1 MFRQLIHDTKDR
13 DKLSIVKKILI
24 YIILFILLFW
34 FISKT
39 DFDFSVLY
47 NMSLTDFML
56 LSGVMLLGYLNT
68 FFAINVQLDMLE
80 VNEKKSNILFLSL
93 ATNLLNYLPAKG
105 GMLSLGTFLKIK
117 KKVPLNKFVF
127 TTMLIYIV
135 VTLVTLLL
143 SLFFLFD
150 EKMLKIYD
158 KINFVWILIVIV
170 LVITAIISAY
180 LFAKKT
186 KDNKLSQY
194 YLLFVSNKN
203 LIFKNKLNLFYTV
216 LAIIGGIAV
225 FSMRMYVSFRIA
237 NYDISFYH
245 AFLIGVIANLSFFLS
260 FTPGGLGV
268 KEGFVAGI
276 SFLLFGNAGIGV
288 VASLVDRAVNL
299 ILTIITGSFAIKY
312 LDKQYFSKNME

>member
-1 MFRQLIHDTKDR
+1 I
-13 DKLSIVKKILI
+13 
-24 YIILFILLFW
+24 
-34 FISKT
+34 
-39 DFDFSVLY
+39 
-47 NMSLTDFML
+47 DFML
-56 LSGVMLLGYLNT
+56 LSGVMLIGYINT
-68 FFAINVQLDMLE
+68 FFAVNIQLNMLE
-80 VNEKKSNILFLSL
+80 VKEKKSNILFLAL

-105 GMLSLGTFLKIK
+105 GMLSLGTFLKVK

-150 EKMLKIYD
+150 EKMLRVYNR
-158 KINFVWILIVIV
+158 INFVWILIVILFTIV
-170 LVITAIISAY
+170 AVMSAY
-180 LFAKKT
+180 IFAKKN
-186 KDNKLSQY
+186 KNNKLSQY

-203 LIFKNKLNLFYTV
+203 LILKNKLNLFYTI

-225 FSMRMYVSFRIA
+225 FSIRMYISFGIA
-237 NYDISFYH
+237 GYNISFYH

-276 SFLLFGNAGIGV
+276 TFLLFGNAGIGV

-299 ILTIITGSFAIKY
+299 ILTIITGLVAIKY
-312 LDKQYFSKNME
+312 LDKQYFSKKTERL